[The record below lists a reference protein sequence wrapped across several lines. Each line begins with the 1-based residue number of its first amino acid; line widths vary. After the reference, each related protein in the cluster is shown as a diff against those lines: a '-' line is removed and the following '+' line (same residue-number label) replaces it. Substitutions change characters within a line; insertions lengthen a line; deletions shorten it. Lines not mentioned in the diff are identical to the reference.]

1 MPTGETSLTYTCGKP
16 WDAGRPRRLVVACS
30 DGRMQENV
38 DEFLEQHLGITHYD
52 RMFVPGGPGALASS
66 GMEFMRPDQL
76 RKECTFL
83 VEAHQIEEVILI
95 FHSAADDGPP
105 EAACADYRRKLP
117 NRTVAE
123 LNAQQVADVPELLRL
138 FSWPPDLRV
147 QMYRAEVGSDGQ
159 IRFVDLHPA

>member
-1 MPTGETSLTYTCGKP
+1 MPPRETETVYECRKP
-16 WDAGRPRRLVVACS
+16 WDAGRPRRLVIACS

-38 DEFLEQHLGITHYD
+38 DEFLQQHLGITHYD
-52 RMFVPGGPGALASS
+52 RMFVAGGPGALTSS
-66 GMEFMRPDQL
+66 GLEFVRPDQL
-76 RKECTFL
+76 RRECIFL

-123 LNAQQVADVPELLRL
+123 LNAQQSADVMELLRL
-138 FSWPPDLRV
+138 FSWPPDLRIRI
-147 QMYRAEVGSDGQ
+147 YRAEVSNDGRT
-159 IRFVDLHPA
+159 RFVDLNPG